1 MLLLFSEYHLEL
13 TPKTLP
19 EATNFCNNLGQKLF
33 EPKSLEADNEV
44 SKLAKA
50 QGLTWGPWIGI
61 HDQINQGKF
70 VYDSSNVSIVYE
82 NWKPGEPNGGSRE
95 DCTALGKYS
104 RKWSDVPCTSALP
117 FVCESG
123 KSTSSVLS
131 LILVLR
137 EQSLECRACSHF
149 FLVSCEKWI

>member
-61 HDQINQGKF
+61 HDQIIEGNF
-70 VYDSSNVSIVYE
+70 MYVSSNTTILYE
-82 NWKPGEPNGGSRE
+82 NWNTGEPTNNWRGTDE
-95 DCTALGKYS
+95 DCVIMGLVPGKWYDAPCRKYPVVCENCGKYA
-104 RKWSDVPCTSALP
+104 V
-117 FVCESG
+117 VCEKSG
-123 KSTSSVLS
+123 EFTAIES
-131 LILVLR
+131 
-137 EQSLECRACSHF
+137 
-149 FLVSCEKWI
+149 